1 MSGLE
6 HHLRDD
12 ANTEVQDGAPHS
24 FVREPHA
31 DYGQPQKLGGMNQA
45 YRSAGC
51 SPTQLGKEASLAEA
65 RSAAACAAASCL
77 ALRVLR
83 LGHRVEQ
90 ADHAPA
96 QALATR
102 VREG

>member
-1 MSGLE
+1 MSALE
-6 HHLRDD
+6 HHILDE
-12 ANTEVQDGAPHS
+12 ANTEVRDAAPRS
-24 FVREPHA
+24 FVRTPRA
-31 DYGQPQKLGGMNQA
+31 DYGKPQELGGLYQA
-45 YRSAGC
+45 YRGAGC

-65 RSAAACAAASCL
+65 RCAAARATAGCL

-102 VREG
+102 VRER